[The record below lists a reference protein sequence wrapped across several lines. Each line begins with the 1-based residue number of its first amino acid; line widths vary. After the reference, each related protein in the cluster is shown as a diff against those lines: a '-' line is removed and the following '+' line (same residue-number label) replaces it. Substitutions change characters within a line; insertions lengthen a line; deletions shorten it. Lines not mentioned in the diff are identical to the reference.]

1 MIMWKAVVAA
11 GVAMVSTL
19 LALLVIVASTATQN
33 AGQRGVV
40 CAPPGRGPGDPVA
53 GFAGNQLAYAASI
66 VAAGMELGAPQR
78 AHVIAVATAMQES
91 QLLMYA
97 NEAAPESLQLPHDRV
112 GSDHDSVG
120 LFQQRAGWGTVAERM
135 DPTISARLF
144 YEALLALPDWESMPL
159 TVAAQ
164 QVQISAFPDA
174 YAKWEQPANEVVG
187 SIAGIVCTGGGAGDP
202 AVPAPNP
209 LAQTTIDRAV
219 SQVGVPYV
227 WGGGNADGPTDGGF
241 DCSGLMVHAF
251 AAVGVTVPHQTQAIW
266 TAFQPAITDAAQVQP
281 GDMVLL
287 SRDQTPTGIHHVGLY
302 LGDGRVVH
310 APETG
315 SAVEI
320 VDDIWASPFWTREFI
335 GAVRPMPATAPE
347 PDAPGERRPRDEL
360 DRSRS

>member
-1 MIMWKAVVAA
+1 MWKAVVAA

-19 LALLVIVASTATQN
+19 LALLALLVIVASTVTQHP
-33 AGQRGVV
+33 GQRGVV
-40 CAPPGRGPGDPVA
+40 CVPPGGGPGDPVA
-53 GFAGNQLAYAASI
+53 GFAGNQLAHAAAI
-66 VAAGMELGAPQR
+66 VAAGTEVGAPQR

-97 NEAAPESLQLPHDRV
+97 NETVPESLRLPHERV

-164 QVQISAFPDA
+164 RVQVSAFPDA
-174 YAKWEQPANEVVG
+174 YAKWEQPANEIVG
-187 SIAGIVCTGGGAGDP
+187 SIAGIVCTGGEAGDP

-209 LAQTTIDRAV
+209 LAQTAIDRAV
-219 SQVGVPYV
+219 SQVGVPYA
-227 WGGGNADGPTDGGF
+227 WGGGSADGPTDGGF

-266 TAFQPAITDAAQVQP
+266 TTFQPAIVDPAQVQP
-281 GDMVLL
+281 GDMILL
-287 SRDQTPTGIHHVGLY
+287 SRDRTPNGIHHVGLY

-310 APETG
+310 APETA
-315 SAVEI
+315 SSVEI
-320 VDDIWASPFWTREFI
+320 ATDIWASPFWTREFI
-335 GAVRPMPATAPE
+335 GAVRPGSASE
-347 PDAPGERRPRDEL
+347 PTRRVTTEPTYG
-360 DRSRS
+360 

>member
-1 MIMWKAVVAA
+1 MWKVAVAA
-11 GVAMVSTL
+11 GAVAVS
-19 LALLVIVASTATQN
+19 ALLTLTMLVVIVASLN
-33 AGQRGVV
+33 AARPGQPGVV
-40 CAPPGRGPGDPVA
+40 CAPPGGAAGDPVA
-53 GFAGNQLAYAASI
+53 GFAGNQLANAAAI
-66 VAAGMELGAPQR
+66 VAAGAELGAPQR

-97 NEAAPESLQLPHDRV
+97 NDTVPESLQLPHDRV

-120 LFQQRAGWGTVAERM
+120 LFQQRALGWGTVAERM
-135 DPTISARLF
+135 DPKISATLF
-144 YEALLALPDWESMPL
+144 YERLLALPGWESMPL
-159 TVAAQ
+159 AVAAQ
-164 QVQISAFPDA
+164 RVQVSAFPDA

-187 SIAGIVCTGGGAGDP
+187 SVAGVVCTGGPDDG

-209 LAQTTIDRAV
+209 LAQAAIDRAV

-227 WGGGNADGPTDGGF
+227 WGGGDADGPTGGGF

-266 TAFQPAITDAAQVQP
+266 ATFQPAITDPAQVRP
-281 GDMVLL
+281 GDMILL

-315 SAVEI
+315 STVEI
-320 VDDIWASPFWTREFI
+320 VTDVWASPFWTREFI
-335 GAVRPMPATAPE
+335 GAVRPTPATAPE
-347 PDAPGERRPRDEL
+347 PDAPLARGAQ
-360 DRSRS
+360 

>member
-1 MIMWKAVVAA
+1 
-11 GVAMVSTL
+11 
-19 LALLVIVASTATQN
+19 
-33 AGQRGVV
+33 
-40 CAPPGRGPGDPVA
+40 
-53 GFAGNQLAYAASI
+53 
-66 VAAGMELGAPQR
+66 
-78 AHVIAVATAMQES
+78 
-91 QLLMYA
+91 
-97 NEAAPESLQLPHDRV
+97 
-112 GSDHDSVG
+112 
-120 LFQQRAGWGTVAERM
+120 M

-144 YEALLALPDWESMPL
+144 YEALFALPDWESVPL

-187 SIAGIVCTGGGAGDP
+187 SIAGIVCTGGGTGDP

-209 LAQTTIDRAV
+209 LAQAAIDRAV

-266 TAFQPAITDAAQVQP
+266 TTFGPAITDPAQVQP

-287 SRDQTPTGIHHVGLY
+287 SRDRTSTGIHHVGLY

-310 APETG
+310 AAETG

-320 VDDIWASPFWTREFI
+320 VTDIWESPFWSREFI
-335 GAVRPMPATAPE
+335 GAVRPSQTTWPQQLPNASVVGATTE
-347 PDAPGERRPRDEL
+347 GTRG
-360 DRSRS
+360 